1 MNLESF
7 FFKDE
12 DPTEEKEE
20 LPDANGAA
28 DTESSAPVASE
39 PETAP
44 VEAPSAVEPDET
56 EYNIVIHTM
65 TDGPAES
72 SCVTLPPS
80 SFSCNL
86 SEDLV
91 PLPSG
96 AVINTGD
103 AVLEPK
109 ELIITSNPPTPS
121 KSPLPAV
128 AEKKSPKVVSKPKVV
143 APKVNVPT
151 GPIQTEPKPAP
162 VVNGAAPGV
171 PKQWNTLFSNKTP
184 QVAKPAPV
192 KVVKPVEVKA
202 VPKQQNGWKTASKMN
217 GKSPNLENGDC
228 KMNGSSADDHQ
239 AAILADHIVNTRPI
253 HKPQALIP
261 RGILNQ
267 NSNCYVNSTLQCLI
281 ACPPLFYLLKNMPI
295 YNKEDRPHSS
305 TPVLDMFSRL
315 FSEFRKLPYQ
325 DNNVRKEG
333 EICLGKNL
341 DPKFIYDKLIEI
353 EPNNF
358 KRGRQE
364 DADEF
369 LNFMLNGIHEEIVKI
384 TKEEEKVD
392 EVDADEYSGDWEKV
406 TKKKGIQTRKD
417 EQPKSP
423 ITDIFQGMISTSQH
437 QHGQKPR
444 AIQDPFFSFKLPIS
458 DVSTLTQAINK
469 YTAQEV
475 LQDHAGPA
483 KRVQNLID
491 VLPPIFIVQLKRFMY
506 QNGKNVKINDE
517 VKFKTELVIE
527 KEHITKKA
535 RSMYDF
541 KQRSY
546 KLYAILHH
554 HGNQCTKGHY
564 SADVFHIGLKCWLRY
579 DDEKVQEVKDVL
591 KHDENR
597 TPYILFYRRTDLG

>member
-12 DPTEEKEE
+12 DLVEEKEE
-20 LPDANGAA
+20 LPDTNGAA
-28 DTESSAPVASE
+28 NTETSAPVVSE

-56 EYNIVIHTM
+56 EYNIVVHTM

-72 SCVTLPPS
+72 SSVTLPPS

-86 SEDLV
+86 SEDPV

-103 AVLEPK
+103 AVLEPE

-121 KSPLPAV
+121 KSALPAV
-128 AEKKSPKVVSKPKVV
+128 AEKKSPKVVTATNVSKSKVV

-162 VVNGAAPGV
+162 VVNGTAPGV

-202 VPKQQNGWKTASKMN
+202 VPKQQNGWKTVPKMN

-228 KMNGSSADDHQ
+228 KVNGSSADDHQ

-281 ACPPLFYLLKNMPI
+281 ACPPLFNLLKNMPI
-295 YNKEDRPHSS
+295 YN
-305 TPVLDMFSRL
+305 
-315 FSEFRKLPYQ
+315 
-325 DNNVRKEG
+325 
-333 EICLGKNL
+333 
-341 DPKFIYDKLIEI
+341 KLIEI

-392 EVDADEYSGDWEKV
+392 EVDADEDSGDWEKV
-406 TKKKGIQTRKD
+406 TKKKGIQTRKE

-483 KRVQNLID
+483 KRMQNLID